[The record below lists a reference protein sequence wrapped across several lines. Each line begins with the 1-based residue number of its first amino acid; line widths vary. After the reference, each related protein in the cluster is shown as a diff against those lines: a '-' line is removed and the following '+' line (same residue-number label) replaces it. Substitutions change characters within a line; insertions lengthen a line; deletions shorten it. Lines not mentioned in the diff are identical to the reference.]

1 MPERGT
7 KTPKIKKIRKK
18 FQQKNNELYFN
29 KTRRNNGEDVIIL
42 VIL

>member
-7 KTPKIKKIRKK
+7 KTPKIKK